1 MSQEKQQHICEE
13 LGSLSSSTQCKELG
27 LGLMF
32 VRQMI
37 HEMNGAIEL
46 SSEEE
51 KTTTVECKIPV
62 KLPSSTDYTS

>member
-1 MSQEKQQHICEE
+1 
-13 LGSLSSSTQCKELG
+13 
-27 LGLMF
+27 MF